1 MVYLRS
7 LNAAVSPQ
15 QQQHQQEEEEIEK
28 VQCGGILAILNQ

>member
-28 VQCGGILAILNQ
+28 VQCGGILAILNK